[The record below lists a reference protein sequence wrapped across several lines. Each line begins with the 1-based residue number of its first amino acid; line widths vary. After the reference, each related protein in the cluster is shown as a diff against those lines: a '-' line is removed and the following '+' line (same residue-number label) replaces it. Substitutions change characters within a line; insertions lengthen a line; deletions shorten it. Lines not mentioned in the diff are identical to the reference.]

1 MEAFGLIDAGAW
13 SVVPPLLALA
23 LALITKEVY
32 SSLTIG
38 IFTGMVIYT
47 FTASGPGIDPLIQAF
62 TMVPR
67 MMGAQIADNALL
79 LLFLALLGALVVLV
93 ALAGGSR
100 AYGAWV
106 TQHVK
111 SARLAKMLTAL
122 LGVLVFVDDYFNC
135 MTVGAVMRPVT
146 DRFRISHEKLAWII
160 DSSAAPVCIIAPV
173 SSWAVA
179 VGGYLGENGFST
191 FVASIPYNFYALA
204 TIVFVFFICASNMD
218 FGPMRIA
225 EQRAR
230 ACGAPDRSASASVS
244 ESCGISSDEA
254 EAPDAASASAG
265 GPGSGWH
272 DADQG
277 LVEFDGMKV
286 SDKGTVLDLVVPIA
300 TLIVFSIVG
309 MLYVGGFFQGAD
321 FATAVGVDPIAGLC
335 IGAATAL
342 IAAAAMYLPR
352 GLTTLSSYM
361 DGMAEGVKSM
371 VSAIM
376 ILVLA
381 WSLGGVCRYMIGTGP
396 FVSDVLNGL
405 GVGLE
410 FLPAVIFAVSA
421 FIGFSMGTSW
431 GTIAL
436 VLPIVTGVFDP
447 SDPLFL
453 VAVGATLGGA
463 VYGDH
468 ISPISD
474 TTILSS
480 TSAKCALLDHV
491 STQTPYATIVFA
503 AGSIAYLVTGF
514 AHNPWV
520 GLVLTIVLSIATF
533 VLLAKRDAAKVAAAG
548 AARREGA

>member
-67 MMGAQIADNALL
+67 MMGAQIADNASL

-230 ACGAPDRSASASVS
+230 ACGAPDRSASASAS

-300 TLIVFSIVG
+300 TLIVSSIVG

-436 VLPIVTGVFDP
+436 VLPIVTGAFDP

>member
-67 MMGAQIADNALL
+67 MMGAQIADNASL

-265 GPGSGWH
+265 GSGSGRH

-300 TLIVFSIVG
+300 TLIVSSIVG

-352 GLTTLSSYM
+352 GLTTLSGYM

-405 GVGLE
+405 GGGLE

>member
-67 MMGAQIADNALL
+67 MMGAQIADNASL

-230 ACGAPDRSASASVS
+230 ACGAPDRSASASAS

-277 LVEFDGMKV
+277 LVEFEGMKV

-436 VLPIVTGVFDP
+436 VLPIVTGAFDP

>member
-67 MMGAQIADNALL
+67 MMGAQIADNASL

-230 ACGAPDRSASASVS
+230 ACGAPDRSASASAS

-265 GPGSGWH
+265 GSGSGWH

-436 VLPIVTGVFDP
+436 VLPIVTGAFDP

>member
-67 MMGAQIADNALL
+67 MMGAQIADNASL

-265 GPGSGWH
+265 GSGSGRH

-300 TLIVFSIVG
+300 TLIVSSIVG

-436 VLPIVTGVFDP
+436 VLPIVTGAFDP

>member
-67 MMGAQIADNALL
+67 MMGAQIADNASL

-204 TIVFVFFICASNMD
+204 TIAFVFFICASNMD

-230 ACGAPDRSASASVS
+230 ACGAPDRSASASAS

-265 GPGSGWH
+265 GSGSGWH

-300 TLIVFSIVG
+300 TLIVSSIVG

-396 FVSDVLNGL
+396 FVSDALNGL

>member
-67 MMGAQIADNALL
+67 MMGAQIADNASL

-204 TIVFVFFICASNMD
+204 TIAFVFFICASNMD

-230 ACGAPDRSASASVS
+230 ACGAPDRSASASAS

-265 GPGSGWH
+265 GSGSGWH

-300 TLIVFSIVG
+300 TLIVSSIVG

>member
-38 IFTGMVIYT
+38 IFTGMVIYA

-67 MMGAQIADNALL
+67 MMGAQIADNASL

-230 ACGAPDRSASASVS
+230 ACGAPDRSASAFVS

-265 GPGSGWH
+265 GSGSGRH

-300 TLIVFSIVG
+300 TLIVSSIVG

-352 GLTTLSSYM
+352 GLTTLSGYM

>member
-67 MMGAQIADNALL
+67 MMGAQIADNASL

-230 ACGAPDRSASASVS
+230 ACGAPDRSASASAS

-265 GPGSGWH
+265 GSGSGWH

-286 SDKGTVLDLVVPIA
+286 SDKGTVFDLVVPIA

-381 WSLGGVCRYMIGTGP
+381 WSLGSVCRYMIGTGP

-436 VLPIVTGVFDP
+436 VLPIVTGAFDP

>member
-67 MMGAQIADNALL
+67 MMGAQIADNASL

-254 EAPDAASASAG
+254 EAPDVASASAG
-265 GPGSGWH
+265 GFGSGRH

-321 FATAVGVDPIAGLC
+321 SATAVGVDPIAGLC

>member
-67 MMGAQIADNALL
+67 MMGAQIADNASL

-436 VLPIVTGVFDP
+436 VLPIVTGAFDP

>member
-67 MMGAQIADNALL
+67 MMGAQIADNASL

-265 GPGSGWH
+265 GSGSGRH

-300 TLIVFSIVG
+300 TLIVSSIVG

-352 GLTTLSSYM
+352 GLTTLSGYM

>member
-67 MMGAQIADNALL
+67 MMGAQIADNASL

-204 TIVFVFFICASNMD
+204 TIAFVFFICASNMD

-230 ACGAPDRSASASVS
+230 ACGAPDRSASAPAS

-265 GPGSGWH
+265 GSGSGWH

-300 TLIVFSIVG
+300 TLIVSSIVG

-548 AARREGA
+548 TARREGA